1 MFFFLVDDSFEQVSD
16 RLLRI
21 ADAMKKRFNL
31 FQLRSMQKE
40 VSSSEETLL
49 LKLYVDDLKQELE
62 DEKQEKKDKDQDQKI
77 QSRPLVQLVK
87 TDSPQTIRNLI
98 KMTQSFSEAGSGSF
112 NLKRVLK
119 SEDEEKSPKLL
130 KISDSVP
137 FNGTEKS
144 ESNTSL
150 NQLSSSTYP
159 SSSSCSFNT
168 KIEPKQTN
176 EEFEDTFTNGNLDDF
191 DDDNSN
197 DNSNEYDQFETF
209 RPLNSNQNVLGIN
222 EENSD
227 SGLNTLTNFDDFIIN
242 EDDLPMSSILDF

>member
-1 MFFFLVDDSFEQVSD
+1 
-16 RLLRI
+16 
-21 ADAMKKRFNL
+21 MKKRFNL

-49 LKLYVDDLKQELE
+49 LKLYVDDLKQDLE
-62 DEKQEKKDKDQDQKI
+62 NEKQEKKEQNQDQKI
-77 QSRPLVQLVK
+77 QIQSKPLVQVVK

-98 KMTQSFSEAGSGSF
+98 KMTQSSSEAGPSSF

-119 SEDEEKSPKLL
+119 SEDEEKSTKIL
-130 KISDSVP
+130 KTDLVP
-137 FNGTEKS
+137 FIGTEKS

-168 KIEPKQTN
+168 KIEPKQIN
-176 EEFEDTFTNGNLDDF
+176 EDFDETFTNVNFDDF

-197 DNSNEYDQFETF
+197 DNSNGYDQFETF